1 MAPAAPTQ
9 SGRKRI
15 PLWGKILLIVFGLIL
30 VTGLLLP
37 YFLDVDRYRSFI
49 VTTIESQTGRKA
61 SIGKIRAKFLPSVG
75 FVVTDFHLGNPPGF
89 APGDVVSVG
98 EIRGNLAWG
107 PLLHKNLQLNSIEL
121 VNPKLTLLEDDN
133 GKTNYDFAAPHPAG
147 KSTDGGSSSMKL
159 DVISSL
165 ALTGI
170 ELTKAHVSRGKV
182 QPELTASKIDVALED
197 VALDPIDTKRW
208 NGKASLSGVEVVLPG
223 WKVPLKFSSGQV
235 KLAGGTLDAEFE
247 AALGKGADFKGSI
260 KVADVDK
267 GVATFQ
273 LSTKQI
279 DFDQLIA
286 VQAETPPTGAR
297 QVAQPTGNELVAS
310 GKITAER
317 LRWQTYSANNLSAE
331 VRIFKNRMEIWPFSM
346 ALYGGTLQ
354 VSARADRTQQPQRFS
369 ANVQL
374 RNIDVNGAFSAA
386 SPESKGKVSGTAELD
401 LQLVGSA
408 AADWQRAIS
417 GNGKFTVRDG
427 KLPGLNTGG
436 VAGALAGGLNMKEI
450 PYRSIVGDLN
460 VGGGRVASKNI
471 HLDSPVAVIDLAG
484 SFGFDNSLNYDGKI
498 ALASAAA
505 GGGGGASGI
514 LTGILG
520 QVTKQEVS
528 KMTVPVSIR
537 GTFSDPKV
545 MPGKGIPTFEGTK
558 TPANSTTPQ
567 KKSILDIFKKQ

>member
-1 MAPAAPTQ
+1 MAPDSPTQ
-9 SGRKRI
+9 ISRKRI
-15 PLWGKILLIVFGLIL
+15 PTWGRVVFIVFGLII
-30 VTGLLLP
+30 VTGLVLP
-37 YFLDVDRYRSFI
+37 YFLDVDRYRTLI
-49 VTTIESQTGRKA
+49 VTAVENQTGRKV
-61 SIGKIRAKFLPSVG
+61 SIGKIRAKFLPTVG
-75 FVVTDFHLGNPPGF
+75 FVVSDFHLGNPPGF
-89 APGDVVSVG
+89 APGDLVSV
-98 EIRGNLAWG
+98 ETIRGNLAWW
-107 PLLHKNLQLNSIEL
+107 PLLQKNLQLSSIEL
-121 VNPKLTLLEDDN
+121 VHPKLMLLEDDA
-133 GKTNYDFAAPHPAG
+133 GKTNYNFASHPG
-147 KSTDGGSSSMKL
+147 SKSSEGGGSSVKL

-165 ALTGI
+165 TLSGI
-170 ELTKAHVSRGKV
+170 ELTLAHVSRGKI
-182 QPELTASKIDVALED
+182 QPEMTASKVDVALEN
-197 VALDPIDTKRW
+197 VALDPLDIKRW
-208 NGKASLSGVEVVLPG
+208 TGKASLSGVELALPG

-235 KLAGGTLDAEFE
+235 KLAGGALDADFD
-247 AALGKGADFKGSI
+247 AAMGKGADFKGSV
-260 KVADVDK
+260 KVADLDK

-297 QVAQPTGNELVAS
+297 QVAQPARNELVAS

-331 VRIFKNRMEIWPFSM
+331 VRVFNNRMEIWPFSM

-354 VSARADRTQQPQRFS
+354 VSARADRTQLPQRFS

-386 SPESKGKVSGTAELD
+386 SPASKGKVSGTAELD
-401 LQLVGSA
+401 LQLIGSA
-408 AADWQRAIS
+408 AADWQRTIN
-417 GNGKFTVRDG
+417 GTGKFSVRDG

-436 VAGALAGGLNMKEI
+436 TMDALAGGLNMKEI
-450 PYRSIVGDLN
+450 PYRSITGDLK
-460 VGGGRVASKNI
+460 VGGGRVASRNI
-471 HLDSPVAVIDLAG
+471 HLDSPDGVIDLAG
-484 SFGFDNSLNYDGKI
+484 SFGFDNTLNYDGKV

-505 GGGGGASGI
+505 GGGGGAAGI

-528 KMTVPVSIR
+528 KMTVPISIR

-545 MPGKGIPTFEGTK
+545 MPGKGIPSFEGTK
-558 TPANSTTPQ
+558 TPAMSATPQ